1 MQETIRV
8 VFDLNR
14 STKKS
19 QNLSAGNEMINSN
32 DRLHY
37 RVKSELAA
45 HLRALS
51 RDQAIHNAP
60 LSGYEPFSK
69 DHPCR
74 VGIRVYPPT
83 RRRMDTPNWY
93 PTVKPLID
101 GLTDAGVF
109 TDDNNTVITSMTFI
123 PGNEISGT
131 KKYRIEIL
139 IQEGMDEVWQTCR

>member
-1 MQETIRV
+1 MITFTFE
-8 VFDLNR
+8 LAR
-14 STKKS
+14 SSKKAKALR
-19 QNLSAGNEMINSN
+19 NGNEMISSN

-69 DHPCR
+69 NRPCR